1 VRKYRRQRKQYLF
14 AGMLGVIALVNVLFF
29 LILFQPTR
37 SDYYT
42 LQDSIQRLRGDV
54 DARRLRIG
62 LLERLNAQLATLE
75 QDRQRLFTMH
85 FIPRNAGW
93 SEILPKLNGM
103 VQNAQVENASKD
115 YTIDQ
120 TPQFGLYSVK
130 IKIPVLGAYA
140 NVVNFIKDLE
150 DSETFF
156 IINSVDLRGTN
167 APGPGSPELSLGLYI
182 ETFFYQ

>member
-1 VRKYRRQRKQYLF
+1 VKTYRRQRQQYLF
-14 AGMLGVIALVNVLFF
+14 AGLLGVIAFVNLLFF
-29 LILFQPTR
+29 FILYQPTR
-37 SDYYT
+37 SEYYT
-42 LQDSIQRLRGDV
+42 LQDSIERLRADV
-54 DARRLRIG
+54 DARRQRIG
-62 LLERLNAQLATLE
+62 VLERLNAQLATLE

-93 SEILPKLNGM
+93 SEILPKLNAM
-103 VQNAQVENASKD
+103 VQKAGVENTTKS
-115 YTIDQ
+115 YSIDQ

-130 IKIPVLGAYA
+130 ITVPALGVYP

-156 IINSVDLRGTN
+156 IINSIDLHGSSS
-167 APGPGSPELSLGLYI
+167 PGPGSADISLGLNI